1 MMSTITNQVIL
12 NIRFK
17 IKPGMKKNFRDRL
30 FSLIND
36 FRNEP
41 AFINAIVSD
50 DIDQPN
56 DLVIYEIWQGTRE
69 TWIQNELPKPYRS
82 EYEEALADLIDDR
95 TVSWLDPI
103 GEWGS
108 QLTSVT
114 R

>member
-1 MMSTITNQVIL
+1 MSANINQIIL

-17 IKPGMKKNFRDRL
+17 VKPGKKEAFRDSL
-30 FSLIND
+30 FSMINN

-41 AFINAIVSD
+41 TFVNAIVSD
-50 DIDQPN
+50 DLDNPN

-69 TWIQNELPKPYRS
+69 SWIQEELPKPYRS
-82 EYEEALADLIDDR
+82 EYEGALTSLIDDR
-95 TVSWLDPI
+95 IISWLEPV

-108 QLTSVT
+108 KLTNVT

>member
-1 MMSTITNQVIL
+1 MSTNTNQIIL

-17 IKPGMKKNFRDRL
+17 IKPGKKESFRDSL
-30 FSLIND
+30 FSMINN

-41 AFINAIVSD
+41 TFVNAIVSD
-50 DIDQPN
+50 DLDNPN

-69 TWIQNELPKPYRS
+69 NWIQEELPKPYRS
-82 EYEEALADLIDDR
+82 EYEGALSSLIEDR
-95 TVSWLDPI
+95 IISWLEPV

-108 QLTSVT
+108 KLTSTT